1 MGGRYRNTPNTAT
14 AATARSS
21 STAVAA
27 FVICIII
34 IFSGS
39 SQRFDQIKV
48 IANSL
53 GQSKQRMIREEEG
66 NAGRLTQR
74 LLAFRGRGGGGRRL
88 MFALR
93 TSRAFGLFSLGPLP
107 LGAW

>member
-1 MGGRYRNTPNTAT
+1 MGSRYSSTPNTAT

-53 GQSKQRMIREEEG
+53 GQSKERMIREEKG
-66 NAGRLTQR
+66 DAGRLAQR
-74 LLAFRGRGGGGRRL
+74 LLDF
-88 MFALR
+88 
-93 TSRAFGLFSLGPLP
+93 
-107 LGAW
+107 

>member
-1 MGGRYRNTPNTAT
+1 LGGRYCNTPNT
-14 AATARSS
+14 ATARSS
-21 STAVAA
+21 STAVTA

-34 IFSGS
+34 IFPGS

-53 GQSKQRMIREEEG
+53 GQSKERMIREEKG
-66 NAGRLTQR
+66 DAGRITQR
-74 LLAFRGRGGGGRRL
+74 LLAFRGRGGGGGRRL

-93 TSRAFGLFSLGPLP
+93 TSRVFGLFFLRPPP

>member
-1 MGGRYRNTPNTAT
+1 MGSRYSNTPHTAT

-21 STAVAA
+21 STTVAA

-53 GQSKQRMIREEEG
+53 GQSKERMIREEKG
-66 NAGRLTQR
+66 DASRLTQR
-74 LLAFRGRGGGGRRL
+74 LLAF
-88 MFALR
+88 
-93 TSRAFGLFSLGPLP
+93 
-107 LGAW
+107 